1 MCSSDLLPPTSR
13 AFRRM
18 DKIVGRSDD
27 MLIIRGVNVFPT
39 QIEELVLA
47 HPELTALYQVVVSRP
62 GHLDEVEVLTELQ
75 NSAVAPDLQAQAA
88 IKNALESRIKNL
100 IGISANVSVLSP
112 GAIERTQTGKSRRV
126 IDKRAK

>member
-1 MCSSDLLPPTSR
+1 
-13 AFRRM
+13 M

>member
-1 MCSSDLLPPTSR
+1 
-13 AFRRM
+13 
-18 DKIVGRSDD
+18 

-47 HPELTALYQVVVSRP
+47 HPELTALYQLVVTRN

-75 NSAVAPDLQAQAA
+75 SASVPAAQLVA
-88 IKNALESRIKNL
+88 IKTALESRIKNL
-100 IGISANVSVLSP
+100 VGISAKVSVLAP

-126 IDKRAK
+126 IDKRAKA

>member
-1 MCSSDLLPPTSR
+1 MG
-13 AFRRM
+13 
-18 DKIVGRSDD
+18 KIVGRSDD

-47 HPELTALYQVVVSRP
+47 HPELTALYQLIVTRD

-75 NSAVAPDLQAQAA
+75 SNTTTHTAV
-88 IKNALESRIKNL
+88 IKTALESRIKNL
-100 IGISANVSVLSP
+100 VGISAKVSVLPP

-126 IDKRAK
+126 IDKRAKT